1 MRTMAMGRHAP
12 ATWKGN
18 AMKSPNAQDDA
29 LTVLE
34 AGFKIIPGKEADF
47 FAVQGRM
54 VPVGASQPGFISVQG
69 GLIADSTWL
78 YFGVRFESKAQ
89 MDAWHRHSGHQA
101 VQRMAYAKFWTAVYL
116 RKWRAALPGETLGD
130 RLMCETR
137 LICDSPLDEAQLASI
152 KSTLSGLGE
161 AGAQRFET
169 LTGEYEPQPYQ
180 FVGPVEITPAA
191 SGTLYSLITH
201 WSSPAALRAWQQSN
215 ALESLKQLG
224 QVSNDTFIA
233 VVENEERDRLRSDRL
248 QREWTLEGHP

>member
-1 MRTMAMGRHAP
+1 MT
-12 ATWKGN
+12 
-18 AMKSPNAQDDA
+18 SPSAQSQA

-47 FAVQGRM
+47 FAIQGRM

-101 VQRMAYAKFWTAVYL
+101 VQQMAYAKFWTAVYL
-116 RKWRAALPGETLGD
+116 RKWRVALPGEAFGE

-137 LICDSPLDEAQLASI
+137 LICESSLDEAQLASI

-169 LTGEYEPQPYQ
+169 LTGEYEHQPYQ
-180 FVGPVEITPAA
+180 FVGPVEITPAP

-201 WSSPAALRAWQQSN
+201 WSSHAALQAWQQST
-215 ALESLKQLG
+215 AFEHLKRLG
-224 QVSNDTFIA
+224 RVSSETFVA
-233 VVENEERDRLRSDRL
+233 VVEDEQRDRLRSDRL
-248 QREWTLEGHP
+248 QREWTLEGHPR

>member
-1 MRTMAMGRHAP
+1 MTPTP
-12 ATWKGN
+12 AEK
-18 AMKSPNAQDDA
+18 QA

-78 YFGVRFESKAQ
+78 YFGVRFESKTQ

-101 VQRMAYAKFWTAVYL
+101 VQKMAYAKFWTAVYL
-116 RKWRAALPGETLGD
+116 RKWRIALPGEALGN

-137 LICDSPLDEAQLASI
+137 LLSEAPLEEAQLASL
-152 KSTLSGLGE
+152 KPTLAELE
-161 AGAQRFET
+161 AAGAQRFET

-180 FVGPVEITPAA
+180 FVGPVEITPAVK
-191 SGTLYSLITH
+191 GTLYSLITH
-201 WSSPAALRAWQQSN
+201 WSSETALQAWQRSPAYQR
-215 ALESLKQLG
+215 LKELG
-224 QVSNDTFIA
+224 QVSSDTFVA
-233 VVENEERDRLRSDRL
+233 VVEDEERDRLRDDKL
-248 QREWTLEGHP
+248 QREWTLQGHP